1 MEFETM
7 EEDRQGER
15 ERERERGRERER
27 EYAQIVASGEY
38 GS

>member
-1 MEFETM
+1 M

-15 ERERERGRERER
+15 ERERERER